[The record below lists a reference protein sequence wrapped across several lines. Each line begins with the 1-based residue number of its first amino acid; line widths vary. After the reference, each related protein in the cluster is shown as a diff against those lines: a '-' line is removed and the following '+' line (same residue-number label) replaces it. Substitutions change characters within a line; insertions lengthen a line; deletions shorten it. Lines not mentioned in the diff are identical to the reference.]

1 MSGDLDMTGNI
12 VTGLALP
19 VAPSDATSKAY
30 TDARLAE
37 QHISQFTTDSLTE
50 GTRLY
55 FTEARARAA
64 VSVFDVDGEGDVSYD
79 ANSGV
84 ISIATGKKFV
94 ELEDVVTSEITD
106 TMGGFVA
113 RVKTDGTGIELVPPT
128 QLAFNDA
135 KRQTINGDGIASTFS
150 LDFYT
155 AQVNALVFVGGVIQ
169 DPGVHYTI
177 NAGTQEITFT
187 SAVPLGT
194 QAVVIA
200 QSTNSVGVLD
210 PKSVGVETLADNLK
224 AFEHGL
230 DVVAGTS
237 PTVVSSFDPTVYRSA
252 KYVITV
258 EKDGEFETRE
268 CMVVHDGTS
277 AYITEY
283 GIVFTGSSLL
293 GDTDVRFINSNV
305 ELMYTAESGN
315 AVVSVAVT
323 YVNV

>member
-1 MSGDLDMTGNI
+1 
-12 VTGLALP
+12 
-19 VAPSDATSKAY
+19 
-30 TDARLAE
+30 
-37 QHISQFTTDSLTE
+37 
-50 GTRLY
+50 
-55 FTEARARAA
+55 
-64 VSVFDVDGEGDVSYD
+64 VFDVDGEGDVSYD
-79 ANSGV
+79 ANTGV
-84 ISIATGKKFV
+84 ISIATGKSFL
-94 ELEDVVTSEITD
+94 ELEDVVETSFSGHE
-106 TMGGFVA
+106 GFVS
-113 RVKTDGTGIELVPPT
+113 RVKTDGTGIEFVPPT

-135 KRQTINGDGIASTFS
+135 KRQTINGDGMASTYS

-155 AQVNALVFVGGVIQ
+155 AQINALVFVGGVIQ

-177 NAGTQEITFT
+177 NSGTQEITFT

-210 PKSVGVETLADNLK
+210 PKSVGIETLADNLK

-230 DVVAGTS
+230 DVVAGSS

-252 KYVITV
+252 KYVVTV
-258 EKDGEFETRE
+258 EQDGEFETRE

-283 GIVFTGSSLL
+283 GIVYTGSSLL
-293 GDTDVRFINSNV
+293 GDTDIRFINSNV

>member
-1 MSGDLDMTGNI
+1 MEK
-12 VTGLALP
+12 VTFL
-19 VAPSDATSKAY
+19 
-30 TDARLAE
+30 
-37 QHISQFTTDSLTE
+37 TT
-50 GTRLY
+50 
-55 FTEARARAA
+55 
-64 VSVFDVDGEGDVSYD
+64 
-79 ANSGV
+79 NSGV

-135 KRQTINGDGIASTFS
+135 QRQTINGDGIASTFS

-155 AQVNALVFVGGVIQ
+155 HRSTQSSSSVVLFRIQ
-169 DPGVHYTI
+169 AYTTTI

-210 PKSVGVETLADNLK
+210 PKSVGVETLADNIK
-224 AFEHGL
+224 VFEHGL

-237 PTVVSSFDPTVYRSA
+237 PTVVSSFDPTVSFCEVRYHC
-252 KYVITV
+252 
-258 EKDGEFETRE
+258 RE
-268 CMVVHDGTS
+268 GW
-277 AYITEY
+277 
-283 GIVFTGSSLL
+283 
-293 GDTDVRFINSNV
+293 
-305 ELMYTAESGN
+305 
-315 AVVSVAVT
+315 
-323 YVNV
+323 